1 MVFKLVVETQP
12 MRQQLTSAID
22 SFGKRITAMEETF
35 ENLKKELDKKTGH
48 KLGEEF
54 DAIKKELTSLS
65 DVASAETQ
73 ERHKR
78 LDVLHED
85 ISDVHKTASAPDN
98 IDHHLTELA
107 ESNQKTL
114 SQLSNSHQKLFGVS
128 IAAIAFVIISGLSLY
143 NKFRCWEKK
152 HIL

>member
-1 MVFKLVVETQP
+1 MVFKLVVESQP
-12 MRQQLTSAID
+12 MRQQMMRAIE
-22 SFGKRITAMEETF
+22 SLGKRVTVMEKTF
-35 ENLKKELDKKTGH
+35 ENRKVELDKRTGH

-98 IDHHLTELA
+98 IDHHLTRLA

-114 SQLSNSHQKLFGVS
+114 SQ
-128 IAAIAFVIISGLSLY
+128 
-143 NKFRCWEKK
+143 
-152 HIL
+152 